1 MHCWQC
7 GQMIQGARCTCGAN
21 DTVRPKPKTEYAI
34 TLRHVY
40 DVYGQ
45 KALLDDPSFF
55 RRILGDAFHDDAGLR
70 NSMRTAIDH
79 GIGGAIKALA
89 QRGANM
95 TEAGATLRTEL
106 KTAGVA
112 PMDIDIL
119 VDCLCDMVGFPAVSS
134 ANTAQPIQDA
144 PPPQCPEQYR
154 RTVFT
159 ASEQPVEQRRSSVPS
174 NTEKIR
180 QAEQCK
186 PVPKAREQTEAPR
199 AIISIANVSLTNATM
214 GVRYFNQGVSKIGV
228 LVVRTDGVAYHQYA
242 KGAGTVPV
250 SALLG
255 SGKKTIFRD
264 ACNADPDIFI
274 PLSAIKEVLV
284 QSFMGSH
291 DLTIVLHDGMRL
303 RMVNRIDLAKKQA
316 VEDIANAI
324 NGLLAKQN
332 RN

>member
-7 GQMIQGARCTCGAN
+7 GQMIQGARCTCGAD
-21 DTVRPKPKTEYAI
+21 DTVRPKPKIEYAI

-89 QRGANM
+89 QRGANV
-95 TEAGATLRTEL
+95 TEAGAALRTEL
-106 KTAGVA
+106 KTAGVD
-112 PMDIDIL
+112 PMDMDIL
-119 VDCLCDMVGFPAVSS
+119 VECLCDMVGFPSVSS
-134 ANTAQPIQDA
+134 VNTARPIQDA

-159 ASEQPVEQRRSSVPS
+159 ASEQPVEHTHSSVPS
-174 NTEKIR
+174 TNERPR
-180 QAEQCK
+180 QAEQRR
-186 PVPKAREQTEAPR
+186 PVPKAKEQTEAPR

-214 GVRYFNQGVSKIGV
+214 GIGYFRQGFVKSGV
-228 LVVRTDGVAYHQYA
+228 LVVRTDGIAYHQYA

-250 SALLG
+250 TALLG
-255 SGKKTIFRD
+255 SGKKAMFHD
-264 ACNADPDIFI
+264 ACNAEPDIFI
-274 PLSAIKEVLV
+274 PLSSIKEVLI

-291 DLTIVLHDGMRL
+291 DLTIVLQDGMRL

-324 NGLLAKQN
+324 NDLLAKQN